1 MVFLLLSIFLFAG
14 CWVAKHSSSLEVER
28 KAETEGRGLQA
39 QRPLEPQKLEK
50 AGRTPILEPLEDHT
64 TLISG
69 VWSPGPGE
77 DELQLF

>member
-1 MVFLLLSIFLFAG
+1 M
-14 CWVAKHSSSLEVER
+14 KME
-28 KAETEGRGLQA
+28 AEMGRRGPQA

>member
-1 MVFLLLSIFLFAG
+1 M
-14 CWVAKHSSSLEVER
+14 KT

-39 QRPLEPQKLEK
+39 QRPLESQKLEK